1 MDWLPIETAPRD
13 GSSIIVGYDYAGRW
27 IVHVAF
33 WDDKFPTAGDDEC
46 GWSSYITNSI
56 TDVLL
61 DGPRAPTHW
70 LPLPTTPTE
79 IALRE
84 MLAN

>member
-1 MDWLPIETAPRD
+1 MDWQPIETAPRD

-27 IVHVAF
+27 IIHVAF
-33 WDDKFPTAGDDEC
+33 WDDEC
-46 GWSSYITNSI
+46 GWFSYITNSI

-70 LPLPTTPTE
+70 IPLPTTPTE

-84 MLAN
+84 MLANQ